1 MTLAS
6 LLRTRLRMPSRAVTD
21 LPDGTR
27 WHFLRAGEPG
37 DADGSVLE
45 PERFP
50 AAAELVLAQYVL
62 DAEMKAGAGVTALF
76 AASAV
81 P

>member
-1 MTLAS
+1 
-6 LLRTRLRMPSRAVTD
+6 MPSRAVTD
-21 LPDGTR
+21 LPDDGPQ

-37 DADGSVLE
+37 EVTGSVLE

-62 DAEMKAGAGVTALF
+62 DAEMRAGADVVALF
-76 AASAV
+76 AAGV

>member
-1 MTLAS
+1 
-6 LLRTRLRMPSRAVTD
+6 
-21 LPDGTR
+21 
-27 WHFLRAGEPG
+27 
-37 DADGSVLE
+37 VLE

-76 AASAV
+76 AASV
-81 P
+81 IS

>member
-6 LLRTRLRMPSRAVTD
+6 LLRTRLRMPFPAVTD
-21 LPDGTR
+21 LPADASR

-37 DADGSVLE
+37 EVTGSVLE

-62 DAEMKAGAGVTALF
+62 DAEMKAGAGVVALF
-76 AASAV
+76 AAGV

>member
-1 MTLAS
+1 MTDFSA
-6 LLRTRLRMPSRAVTD
+6 
-21 LPDGTR
+21 DGTQ

-37 DADGSVLE
+37 EVTGSVLE

-62 DAEMKAGAGVTALF
+62 DAEMKAGAGVVALF
-76 AASAV
+76 GESLA
-81 P
+81 